1 MRTTPVRTADGMM
14 GWWDGFMSLS
24 SRGKIAAVWGGGE
37 DSASFLTKPDM
48 VRSGRV
54 LPTTVKSLLFQWNKH
69 PVFHRVRHLFPCF
82 GSLERLLAENF
93 LGNNQSFASL
103 ILLCISSVRL

>member
-1 MRTTPVRTADGMM
+1 MNSNDKMVRTTPVRTADGMM

-54 LPTTVKSLLFQWNKH
+54 LRASVKS
-69 PVFHRVRHLFPCF
+69 PT
-82 GSLERLLAENF
+82 S
-93 LGNNQSFASL
+93 
-103 ILLCISSVRL
+103 